1 MKRTRKKHNAAF
13 KAKVA
18 LAAIKATVGERGW
31 WRSCNQENDPGGQ
44 EMGESFALRLT
55 QCADLRQDSAPQR
68 GERRV
73 AASALTC
80 SSAIVL

>member
-31 WRSCNQENDPGGQ
+31 WRSCNQENDPGGAG
-44 EMGESFALRLT
+44 MGESFCSPSDAMRGFG
-55 QCADLRQDSAPQR
+55 ADSAPQR
-68 GERRV
+68 GEQRV

-80 SSAIVL
+80 SSAIML